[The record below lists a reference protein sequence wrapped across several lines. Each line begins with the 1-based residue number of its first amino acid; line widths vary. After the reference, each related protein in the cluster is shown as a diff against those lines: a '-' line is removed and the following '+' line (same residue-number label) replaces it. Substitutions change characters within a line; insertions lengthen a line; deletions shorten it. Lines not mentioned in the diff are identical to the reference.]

1 MIGRYCR
8 KILLIML
15 IAAVFALQFSSVYA
29 VQRTEEPIRFVE
41 ISSVSINDNGQSYL
55 HYRENEDKASGREE
69 YGHEGSMDQRKSDGS
84 AAKSE
89 NKGDNAGDNRSSAES
104 PDVSGHDESDGAK
117 IHIMSPLYMSGLI
130 MLGSMA
136 AGFII
141 IRRKGR

>member
-41 ISSVSINDNGQSYL
+41 ISSVSINDSGQSYL
-55 HYRENEDKASGREE
+55 HYRENEDKASCSEE
-69 YGHEGSMDQRKSDGS
+69 DGNEGSIDQRKSDSS
-84 AAKSE
+84 AAESE
-89 NKGDNAGDNRSSAES
+89 DKGDNVSDDGSSAAS
-104 PDVSGHDESDGAK
+104 SDTAGHDESDGAK
-117 IHIMSPLYMSGLI
+117 IHIMSPLYIGGLI
-130 MLGSMA
+130 MLGAMA

-141 IRRKGR
+141 IKRKGR